1 MNGIFRLFVVLL
13 EKNEED
19 ELLEYLGWK
28 WDVENNRFTFLRK
41 SKGFGREKIILSRK
55 TLDKLAAV
63 RYTITCAVKISFLNI
78 KIAVL

>member
-1 MNGIFRLFVVLL
+1 MINKKYKENH
-13 EKNEED
+13 EK
-19 ELLEYLGWK
+19 
-28 WDVENNRFTFLRK
+28 
-41 SKGFGREKIILSRK
+41 SQKIILSRK